1 MVARLNGVQE
11 VSGSN
16 PDIPTM
22 KRQPQNRNL
31 RFCFPCT
38 NKNAVVFQRRFRFL
52 RSVVFCLTYQS
63 VVDLKNVSLDLIGI
77 VDQFLAVNCTVRI

>member
-22 KRQPQNRNL
+22 KRQPQEKTCGFVFPVQTKTPL
-31 RFCFPCT
+31 FSKDAFAFSDRF
-38 NKNAVVFQRRFRFL
+38 
-52 RSVVFCLTYQS
+52 FCLAYQS
-63 VVDLKNVSLDLIGI
+63 VVDLGNVSLDLIGI
-77 VDQFLAVNCTVRI
+77 IDQFLAVNCTVRI